1 MQMSDQDLKTI
12 SSATGNFPALQLRSI
27 VGLPGAQAQPAGN
40 PRPETG
46 NDVPVPEKAGP
57 DLEALAAKLN
67 VASQSIG
74 RDLRF
79 KVDMNSG
86 QSVIQV
92 LDRETGEIIRE
103 IPPDKADISLSINGD
118 VELRLYDRV
127 V

>member
-1 MQMSDQDLKTI
+1 MSNQDVKQI
-12 SSATGNFPALQLRSI
+12 SNVTGTFQALQSK
-27 VGLPGAQAQPAGN
+27 A
-40 PRPETG
+40 
-46 NDVPVPEKAGP
+46 EKAAPSGKVAPEAGKERPAEVQQEP

-67 VASQSIG
+67 VASRSIG

-103 IPPDKADISLSINGD
+103 IPPEKAQFSVARNGD
-118 VELRLYDRV
+118 MQLRLYDALA
-127 V
+127 

>member
-1 MQMSDQDLKTI
+1 MSDQDVKII
-12 SSATGNFPALQLRSI
+12 SSATGSFRALSVSSERPTLSGKEPPQ
-27 VGLPGAQAQPAGN
+27 PGK
-40 PRPETG
+40 
-46 NDVPVPEKAGP
+46 DVPEPKQQEP

-79 KVDMNSG
+79 KVNMNSG

-103 IPPDKADISLSINGD
+103 IPPEKADVSLSINGD

>member
-1 MQMSDQDLKTI
+1 MSEQDVRLV
-12 SSATGNFPALQLRSI
+12 SSATGTYTALQ
-27 VGLPGAQAQPAGN
+27 QPPSGETREAGN
-40 PRPETG
+40 VAPQGGKEPPAPEQPR
-46 NDVPVPEKAGP
+46 P

-67 VASQSIG
+67 SASKAIG

-103 IPPDKADISLSINGD
+103 IPPEKAEIGLSGNGD
-118 VELRLYDRV
+118 VELRLVNSRV
-127 V
+127 

>member
-1 MQMSDQDLKTI
+1 MSDQDVKQV
-12 SSATGNFPALQLRSI
+12 SSATGTFRMLEFRSESATRN
-27 VGLPGAQAQPAGN
+27 GTQGGN
-40 PRPETG
+40 LKPLTG
-46 NDVPVPEKAGP
+46 NSMPVVERQAP
-57 DLEALAAKLN
+57 DIEALAAKLN
-67 VASQSIG
+67 IASQAIG

-103 IPPDKADISLSINGD
+103 IPPEKADVSISINGD
-118 VELRLYDRV
+118 VQLRLYDRV

>member
-1 MQMSDQDLKTI
+1 MSDLDVKTI
-12 SSATGNFPALQLRSI
+12 SSATGKFPALQLRSI
-27 VGLPGAQAQPAGN
+27 SALSSGPEQPTGKSQ
-40 PRPETG
+40 PETG
-46 NDVPVPEKAGP
+46 NAVPAPEKLEP

-67 VASQSIG
+67 IASQSIG

-103 IPPDKADISLSINGD
+103 IPPEKAQISLSVNGD
-118 VELRLYDRV
+118 IELRLYDRV

>member
-1 MQMSDQDLKTI
+1 MSDLDLKSI
-12 SSATGNFPALQLRSI
+12 SSATGNIKALRYRPAQ
-27 VGLPGAQAQPAGN
+27 AQQPAQPAGEA
-40 PRPETG
+40 ETSP
-46 NDVPVPEKAGP
+46 DRAVPLPPPSEP

-67 VASQSIG
+67 IASQSIG

-79 KVDMNSG
+79 KIDMNSG

-103 IPPDKADISLSINGD
+103 IPPEKAAISLADNGD
-118 VELRLYDRV
+118 LELRLYDRV